1 MKWATV
7 ATITFL
13 AFFYMVTSSIGIS
26 VYSKCDAMKGKKIQE
41 NLNKYLAAT
50 LTIGL
55 TIPATLILS
64 KFVMGSSQETGIF
77 MLIYSL
83 MGLIGSAAA
92 LNWTVRCPEA
102 KKDEKGYA
110 AFTLTLFIITLF
122 SSLYMLRPKSSPPLS
137 V

>member
-1 MKWATV
+1 MNWSTV

-26 VYSKCDAMKGKKIQE
+26 VYSKCDSMKGKKIQE

-55 TIPATLILS
+55 TIPATLMLS
-64 KFVMGSSQETGIF
+64 KFVIGTSSETAVF

-110 AFTLTLFIITLF
+110 AFTLTLFILTLF
-122 SSLYMLRPKSSPPLS
+122 TSMYMLRPKKTQNF
-137 V
+137 

>member
-1 MKWATV
+1 MNWSTV

-13 AFFYMVTSSIGIS
+13 AFFYMVTASIGIN
-26 VYSKCDAMKGKKIQE
+26 VYSKCDSMKGKKIQE

-55 TIPATLILS
+55 TIPATLMLS
-64 KFVMGSSQETGIF
+64 KFVIGTSSETAVF

-83 MGLIGSAAA
+83 MGLVGSAAA

-110 AFTLTLFIITLF
+110 AFTLTLFILTLF
-122 SSLYMLRPKSSPPLS
+122 TSMYMLRPKKIENF
-137 V
+137 